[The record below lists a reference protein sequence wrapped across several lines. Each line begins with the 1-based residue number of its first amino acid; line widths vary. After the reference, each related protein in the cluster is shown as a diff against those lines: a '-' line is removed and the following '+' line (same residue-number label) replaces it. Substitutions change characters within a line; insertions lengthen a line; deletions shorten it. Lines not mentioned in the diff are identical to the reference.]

1 MAASDA
7 GRPLTAAR
15 RHIGRTPY
23 FSAVH
28 SELKHSTDVPDRVT
42 AYVGEVGGQPL
53 AGLLAQQASPCGG
66 RNQYI
71 RRIAMFG
78 CGEARGLYRFTDEV
92 ANAALTAC
100 QSDRL
105 THMDVLRQD
114 TLDALL
120 TARGFNRRRLLGG
133 GLLGLLA
140 AIGPHFSQPVHAE
153 PMNTTPNN
161 TLSAQPI
168 GRTHIVPSSEDTV
181 RLGQFDAT
189 LPNIVEIDSG
199 DVVSFPNTWTA
210 FLNRLQ
216 PGVSIDQIAQMR
228 RDNPG
233 RGPHSVIGPVGVRG
247 SQPGDMIAVHYQ
259 RLKPLDWGANFSNP
273 SDLGTGALPEEFP
286 DGQVRYFNL
295 DLQTMTTEFLP
306 GIALPL
312 APFQGTLG
320 VAPAQG
326 GVVSSVP
333 PGQHAG
339 NLDLKELT
347 EGSVLYIPVW
357 QPTAKVYTG
366 DSHAMQA
373 DGEVNLTAVETAMQ
387 EVRIQVILHP
397 QAGWDWPFAET
408 NNHWL
413 AIGLNADLNEAFK
426 TALRNTLD
434 FLERKAGLTRLD
446 AYSLASIGVDYRV
459 TQVVDGN
466 KGVHAMIPK
475 SIFSDEL
482 RQTISIV

>member
-1 MAASDA
+1 
-7 GRPLTAAR
+7 
-15 RHIGRTPY
+15 
-23 FSAVH
+23 
-28 SELKHSTDVPDRVT
+28 
-42 AYVGEVGGQPL
+42 
-53 AGLLAQQASPCGG
+53 
-66 RNQYI
+66 
-71 RRIAMFG
+71 
-78 CGEARGLYRFTDEV
+78 
-92 ANAALTAC
+92 
-100 QSDRL
+100 
-105 THMDVLRQD
+105 MDGVRQD

-120 TARGFNRRRLLGG
+120 TARGLDRRRVLLGG
-133 GLLGLLA
+133 GLFGLLA
-140 AIGPHFSQPVHAE
+140 AIGPHFTRVAHAE
-153 PMNTTPNN
+153 PTSAPAARNP
-161 TLSAQPI
+161 SAQQM
-168 GRTHIVPSSEDTV
+168 GRVHTVPSAQDTV
-181 RLGQFDAT
+181 RLGQFDST

-199 DVVSFPNTWTA
+199 DLVSYPNTWTA

-216 PGVSIDQIAQMR
+216 PGIPIDQIAQMR

-233 RGPHSVIGPVGVRG
+233 RGPHSIIGPVGVRDA
-247 SQPGDMIAVHYQ
+247 QPGDVIAIHYQ
-259 RLKPLDWGANFSNP
+259 RLKPLSWGVNFNNP

-286 DGQVRYFNL
+286 DGQVRYFSL
-295 DLQTMTTEFLP
+295 DLPNMTTELMP
-306 GIALPL
+306 GIVLPL
-312 APFQGTLG
+312 GPFQGTLG

-339 NLDLKELT
+339 NLDLNELT

-357 QPTAKVYTG
+357 QPTAKIYTG
-366 DSHAMQA
+366 DSHAMQG

-397 QAGWDWPFAET
+397 QAGWEWPFAET
-408 NNHWL
+408 DSHWL
-413 AIGLNADLNEAFK
+413 AICLNTDLNEAFK

-434 FLERKAGLTRLD
+434 FLERKVGLTRLD
-446 AYSLASIGVDYRV
+446 AYSLASIGVSFRV